1 MSKSENVITKIQ
13 NTIPNVTDFIQ
24 VENRSDFEIMDYK
37 GQSYII
43 DKIATKATCDLI
55 SNPSLTVD
63 YDKNKSFVIKQAQG
77 INFIPIDGKDGLLG
91 YGDSF
96 CDCVFFDE
104 NDFCFV
110 EFKFNAESIE
120 IRAIR
125 KNRKKGITQLG
136 NTIDEF
142 DEMVDYDFEGLNL
155 EAYIST
161 PITYPRESDGFE
173 ALKVQFF
180 DDYQVE
186 LFERT
191 EKICQ

>member
-1 MSKSENVITKIQ
+1 MSKSENVIAKIQ
-13 NTIPNVTDFIQ
+13 NTIPNITDFIQ
-24 VENRSDFEIMDYK
+24 VEKRSDFEIMDYK

-43 DKIATKATCDLI
+43 DKIIGQTTCELSNDI
-55 SNPSLTVD
+55 SLSVD
-63 YDKNKSFVIKQAQG
+63 YDKNKSFVIANSKG
-77 INFIPIDGKDGLLG
+77 INFIPIDGKDGLFS

-110 EFKFNAESIE
+110 EFKFNAESLE

-125 KNRKKGITQLG
+125 KNRKKGIIQLG

-142 DEMVDYDFEGLNL
+142 DEIVDYDFEGLNL

-173 ALKVQFF
+173 DLRVQFF
-180 DDYQVE
+180 DDYEVE

-191 EKICQ
+191 KKICR

>member
-1 MSKSENVITKIQ
+1 MSKAANIITKIQ
-13 NTIPNVTDFIQ
+13 KVIPNIADFIQ
-24 VENRSDFEIMDYK
+24 LEKRSDFEIMDYK
-37 GQSYII
+37 GESYII
-43 DKIATKATCDLI
+43 DKIETASTCYLVNN
-55 SNPSLTVD
+55 SSVTVD
-63 YDKNKSFVIKQAQG
+63 YDKNKVFVLENAKG
-77 INFIPIDGKDGLLG
+77 IYFIPIDGKGGLFG

-96 CDCVFFDE
+96 CDGVFFDE

-120 IRAIR
+120 ERAIR
-125 KNRKKGITQLG
+125 KNRKKGIVQLG

-142 DEMVDYDFEGLNL
+142 DEIMEDNFEGLNL

-173 ALKVQFF
+173 DLRVQFF
-180 DDYQVE
+180 DDYEVE

-191 EKICQ
+191 KKICK